1 MTGLTYAGYIRVP
14 ELLELQHMRSRP
26 DRPLNRACEHFFIV
40 THQTSELW
48 LSQILLDLDEANA
61 ALAEGR
67 YVDANE
73 CLERS
78 AVVLDVMAANLEA
91 LASMPPGRF
100 AAFRGCLGNASG
112 AQSGQFA
119 ALDRRLG
126 LRGSGDCPLL
136 EALLEACG
144 REGVTVEA
152 LLAPEAVHHSD
163 LARIV
168 LAMLDVSRK
177 SWKWRVMHMELTA
190 KMIGHQRSGTGG
202 TSGTA
207 WLAGRLSMP
216 FGRLWD
222 AVSTIQREAVTEA
235 HPDQAGTRQEPA
247 TCPVARNGGHPAPA
261 GRPRRQGRQLAARS

>member
-14 ELLELQHMRSRP
+14 ELLQLQHARSRA
-26 DRPLNRACEHFFIV
+26 DRPLNHSCEHFFIV
-40 THQTSELW
+40 THQSTELW
-48 LSQILLDLDEANA
+48 LSQILIDLDEASA
-61 ALAEGR
+61 ALADGR
-67 YVDANE
+67 YADAVE

-78 AVVLDVMAANLEA
+78 AVVLDVMATNLEA

-100 AAFRGCLGNASG
+100 ATFRGDLGNASG

-126 LRGSGDCPLL
+126 LRGSGDAPLL
-136 EALLEACG
+136 EALLEACD
-144 REGVTVEA
+144 REGVTVEE
-152 LLAPEAVHHSD
+152 LLTPTAAPHSD

-168 LAMLDVSRK
+168 LVMLDVSRK
-177 SWKWRVMHMELTA
+177 SWKWRVMHIELTA

-222 AVSTIQREAVTEA
+222 AVSTIQREAMAEPHA
-235 HPDQAGTRQEPA
+235 GQASREEPA
-247 TCPVARNGGHPAPA
+247 CPFARNNGHPAT
-261 GRPRRQGRQLAARS
+261 GRPRQFAARS